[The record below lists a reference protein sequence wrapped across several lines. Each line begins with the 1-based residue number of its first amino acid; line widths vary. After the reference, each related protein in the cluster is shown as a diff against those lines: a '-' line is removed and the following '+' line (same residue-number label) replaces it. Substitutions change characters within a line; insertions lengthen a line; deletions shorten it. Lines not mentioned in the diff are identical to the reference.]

1 MLSGKLKK
9 RLSSFW
15 ALQSTGWALYGVLIY
30 ISFLTVVPP
39 EGRWGLLQVKLSRT
53 VAGFLLTSAMR
64 LVYKRL
70 GKNRSFLS
78 IAIIILV
85 SSVAF
90 GCLWPFG
97 ERIGLWLMNRPRFGF
112 GVNWAR
118 YPIEV
123 LDYTSTLI
131 SWSALYF
138 GIKYWQA
145 WQEEREHT
153 LAANA
158 LAHQAQLE
166 MLRYQ
171 LNPHFLFNALNSIR
185 ASIDEDSLRAKR
197 MITEFSEFLRYSLLN
212 GNAVIVPLREELEA
226 LRNYLAI
233 EKIRF
238 EEKLEVSF
246 AIDPLAEDV
255 RLPVFLLHPLVEN
268 AIKHG
273 MTNATTPLR
282 ICLEARVKNGALWVE
297 VANTG
302 RLRESATAAS
312 GTGTG
317 LKNVRQRL
325 AQLFPER
332 SRFEIF
338 EDEGWIRARIEIA
351 PNPEEKPL
359 RVAV

>member
-1 MLSGKLKK
+1 MPAGNLKK

-15 ALQSTGWALYGVLIY
+15 ALQSLGWALYGVMIY

-39 EGRWGLLQVKLSRT
+39 EGRWSLLQVKLSRT
-53 VAGFLLTSAMR
+53 AAGFLLTTTMR
-64 LVYKRL
+64 FVYKRL
-70 GKNRSFLS
+70 AKNRSFLF
-78 IAIIILV
+78 IAFLILC
-85 SSVAF
+85 SSLAF

-97 ERIGLWLMNRPRFGF
+97 ERIGLWLMNPSRFGF
-112 GVNWAR
+112 SVNWVR

-131 SWSALYF
+131 GWSALYF

-145 WQEEREHT
+145 WEGERERV
-153 LAANA
+153 LQANA
-158 LAHQAQLE
+158 LAHRAQLE

-185 ASIDEDSLRAKR
+185 ASIDEDSQRAKR
-197 MITEFSEFLRYSLLN
+197 LVTEFSEFLRYSLLN
-212 GNAVIVPLREELEA
+212 GDSANVPLRDELEA

-238 EEKLEVSF
+238 EEKLDVTF
-246 AIDPLAEDV
+246 DIDPAAEEV

-273 MTNATTPLR
+273 MTNAATPLR
-282 ICLEARVKNGALWVE
+282 IRVMARLDQGLLSVE

-302 RLRESATAAS
+302 CLRESSCEAS

-317 LKNVRQRL
+317 LKNVRRRL
-325 AQLFPER
+325 AQLFAGR
-332 SRFEIF
+332 SRFDIF
-338 EDEGWIRARIEIA
+338 EEQGWIRARIEIA
-351 PNPEEKPL
+351 QNLEGKPL
-359 RVAV
+359 RAAI